1 MVRSAREYSN
11 PTFSVTVNMKMRI
24 TEVDRGTFT
33 PFVFTISW
41 SNGRRMYKVFL
52 LLVRSNFTSRIGNK
66 VDFVLFGSILLCLC
80 GSRT

>member
-24 TEVDRGTFT
+24 TEVDQGTFT

-52 LLVRSNFTSRIGNK
+52 LLVTSRIGNK